1 MSYHR
6 PWQALSTGNTI
17 VPVPVHNL
25 NEDFPLFLLLSEVW
39 PASLVPCLC
48 V

>member
-17 VPVPVHNL
+17 VPVPVHDL
-25 NEDFPLFLLLSEVW
+25 NPDFALFLLLSEVW
-39 PASLVPCLC
+39 PAFLVPYLC